1 MKNEKGLAL
10 GSSSTGTR
18 VRSRHRVGNE
28 ARESMDSLESS
39 LDLTAEIENLRGST
53 FGDDLPSVGGDS
65 FLPIGPLSVIGVEE
79 IANWRRKFHLSDD
92 IIIRISGPFDRVSD
106 FEMGEVP
113 VYEGFFESGFRDQVP
128 SLVAKVSKAMDISPG
143 QLNPPSWRNLIA
155 MQNLSDHEGLVIGVT
170 EVLYCYYVSPLNG
183 GEFRYFLRPR
193 GKELPVRELSK
204 AEKKRHPVF
213 EGGWT
218 LMFALMPLPGLCST
232 WRAAGGSQRL
242 RWLLLFARC

>member
-39 LDLTAEIENLRGST
+39 LDLTAEIENLRGAT

-113 VYEGFFESGFRDQVP
+113 VYE
-128 SLVAKVSKAMDISPG
+128 
-143 QLNPPSWRNLIA
+143 
-155 MQNLSDHEGLVIGVT
+155 
-170 EVLYCYYVSPLNG
+170 
-183 GEFRYFLRPR
+183 
-193 GKELPVRELSK
+193 
-204 AEKKRHPVF
+204 
-213 EGGWT
+213 
-218 LMFALMPLPGLCST
+218 
-232 WRAAGGSQRL
+232 
-242 RWLLLFARC
+242 